1 MFRSIDSRAE
11 RPARAALGT
20 SAERGL
26 VPRNELL
33 ATADIL
39 GLRRIRLSEYPDG
52 GLGDMS
58 RASPR
63 LGDRGRP
70 RGRPTRG
77 PRAGRGHRPP
87 PIERCLRGDRLRPE
101 SVNGCSSA
109 ADVARLTHV
118 HNDYVIGGLELAR
131 RAGAAYVLSA
141 GDEVAYEH
149 IGANDG
155 DEFAVGELVMRAV
168 HTPGHARYQA
178 PSI

>member
-1 MFRSIDSRAE
+1 MVLE
-11 RPARAALGT
+11 P
-20 SAERGL
+20 
-26 VPRNELL
+26 
-33 ATADIL
+33 
-39 GLRRIRLSEYPDG
+39 G
-52 GLGDMS
+52 GV
-58 RASPR
+58 
-63 LGDRGRP
+63 
-70 RGRPTRG
+70 T
-77 PRAGRGHRPP
+77 GHP

-118 HNDYVIGGLELAR
+118 HNDYVTGGLELAR

-149 IGANDG
+149 IGASDG

-178 PSI
+178 QSI